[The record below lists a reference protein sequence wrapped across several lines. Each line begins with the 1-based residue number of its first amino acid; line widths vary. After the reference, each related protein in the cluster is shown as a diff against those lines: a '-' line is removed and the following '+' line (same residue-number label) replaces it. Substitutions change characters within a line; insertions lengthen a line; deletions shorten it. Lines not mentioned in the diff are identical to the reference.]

1 MPRDFLC
8 PCQPRFLGV
17 SRGGIL
23 FRIFRVVEK
32 QDLTQRNF
40 IPELGSTFTG
50 IGMIARVARRG
61 AAFNASFRGTIHS
74 VRRVFRPNRIVSRGS
89 LERVPGLETYNL
101 PWRGMVLRAS
111 RLFVHENVAPDLWSV
126 TRHDAAHPMQRP
138 PSGLRCC
145 GSLRSLS

>member
-111 RLFVHENVAPDLWSV
+111 RLFVHEKRCSRSVVGHASRHCTPDATPLRRGSA
-126 TRHDAAHPMQRP
+126 RAALYVP
-138 PSGLRCC
+138 
-145 GSLRSLS
+145 